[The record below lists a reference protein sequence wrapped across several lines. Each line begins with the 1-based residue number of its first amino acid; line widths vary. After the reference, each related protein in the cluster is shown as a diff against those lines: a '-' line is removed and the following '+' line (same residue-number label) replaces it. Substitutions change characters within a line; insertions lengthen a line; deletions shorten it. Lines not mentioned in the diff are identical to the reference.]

1 MPLCA
6 ILSAA
11 MHSLPLAAD
20 ALSLARW
27 QFATTTLYHFIFVP
41 LTLGL
46 APVIAYM
53 QTKWYRTRDESWLR
67 LTKFFGT
74 LLLINFAIGAATGL
88 LQEFQF
94 GMNWSSYSQFVG
106 DLFGSTLALE
116 GLIAFMLES
125 TFIGIWVFGWGR
137 LSERMHL
144 ASIWLVV
151 AGTWLSTTFIL
162 MANSW
167 MQNPVGYSIDKATG
181 QARMVNLWEVLT
193 NKIAIWAVFHTLLAS
208 LMVASFLLLG
218 IACWHI
224 LKGRNVDL
232 FRPVLKLSLYMAIPI
247 STLTLLVGS
256 EFGVALTGP
265 QPMKIAAAEALWN
278 SEQPASFSLFQIG
291 GFSVDDQKPS
301 FSLDIPYL
309 LSFLATNTFTGKVEG
324 MNQVQAS
331 EQAKYGPG
339 NYIPDVKLAYW
350 SMRGMAYIGSL
361 SATIALLG
369 GFLYWRG
376 TLEKS
381 RWFLKTAV
389 AGISLPFITALIGWV
404 FTETARQPWVAY
416 GVLKTAD
423 GLSQSVGPGEIIAS
437 LTAFMLLYIAIGITA
452 FVLLRRYAILDPPQV
467 GSAIES
473 ESEREPAP
481 VY

>member
-1 MPLCA
+1 M
-6 ILSAA
+6 
-11 MHSLPLAAD
+11 MDHLPLAAD
-20 ALSLARW
+20 ALTLARW

-181 QARMVNLWEVLT
+181 QARMVNLWDVLT
-193 NKIAIWAVFHTLLAS
+193 NPIAIWAVAHTLLAS

-218 IACWHI
+218 VACWHI
-224 LKGRNVDL
+224 LKGRNVEL

-350 SMRGMAYIGSL
+350 AMRGMAYIGSL

-381 RWFLKTAV
+381 RWFLKVAV

-423 GLSQSVGPGEIIAS
+423 GLSQSVSPGEIIAS
-437 LTAFMLLYIAIGITA
+437 LTAFMLLYIGIGVTA

-467 GSAIES
+467 GGSIES
-473 ESEREPAP
+473 ESEPAP

>member
-1 MPLCA
+1 MD
-6 ILSAA
+6 
-11 MHSLPLAAD
+11 HLPLAAD
-20 ALSLARW
+20 ALTLARW

-181 QARMVNLWEVLT
+181 QARMVNLWDVLT
-193 NKIAIWAVFHTLLAS
+193 NPIAIWAVAHTLLAS

-218 IACWHI
+218 VACWHI
-224 LKGRNVDL
+224 LKGRNVEL
-232 FRPVLKLSLYMAIPI
+232 FRPVLKISLYMAIPI

-278 SEQPASFSLFQIG
+278 SEQPASFSLFQVG
-291 GFSVDDQKPS
+291 GFSADDPTPS

-350 SMRGMAYIGSL
+350 TMRGMAYIGSL
-361 SATIALLG
+361 SATIAPLG
-369 GFLYWRG
+369 GFLYLRG

-381 RWFLKTAV
+381 RWFLKIAV

-437 LTAFMLLYIAIGITA
+437 LTAFMLLYIGIGITA
-452 FVLLRRYAILDPPQV
+452 FILLRRYAILDPPP
-467 GSAIES
+467 ILS
-473 ESEREPAP
+473 EEEEEAKADLVMS
-481 VY
+481 Y

>member
-1 MPLCA
+1 MD
-6 ILSAA
+6 
-11 MHSLPLAAD
+11 HLPLAAD
-20 ALSLARW
+20 ALTLARW

-181 QARMVNLWEVLT
+181 QARMVNLWDVLT
-193 NKIAIWAVFHTLLAS
+193 NPIAIWAVAHTLLAS

-218 IACWHI
+218 VACWHI
-224 LKGRNVDL
+224 LKGRNVEL

-350 SMRGMAYIGSL
+350 AMRGMAYIGSL

-381 RWFLKTAV
+381 RWFLKVAV

-423 GLSQSVGPGEIIAS
+423 GLSQSVSPGEIIAS
-437 LTAFMLLYIAIGITA
+437 LTAFMLLYIGIGVTA

-467 GSAIES
+467 GGSIES
-473 ESEREPAP
+473 ESEPAP

>member
-1 MPLCA
+1 MPPCA

-11 MHSLPLAAD
+11 MDSLPLAAD
-20 ALSLARW
+20 ALTLARW
-27 QFATTTLYHFIFVP
+27 QFATTSLYHFIVVP

-106 DLFGSTLALE
+106 DVFGSTLALE

-167 MQNPVGYSIDKATG
+167 MQNPVGYSIDAATG
-181 QARMVNLWEVLT
+181 QARMVDLWAVLT
-193 NKIAIWAVFHTLLAS
+193 NPIAIWAVAHTLLAS

-232 FRPVLKLSLYMAIPI
+232 FRPVVKLSLYMAIPI

-331 EQAKYGPG
+331 AQAKYGPG

-381 RWFLKTAV
+381 RWFLKIAV

-467 GSAIES
+467 GGAIES
-473 ESEREPAP
+473 ESEPAP

>member
-1 MPLCA
+1 
-6 ILSAA
+6 

-106 DLFGSTLALE
+106 DVFGSTLALE

-167 MQNPVGYSIDKATG
+167 MQNPVGYSVDAATG
-181 QARMVNLWEVLT
+181 QARMVDLWAVLT
-193 NKIAIWAVFHTLLAS
+193 NPIAIWAVAHTLLAS

-218 IACWHI
+218 VACWHI
-224 LKGRNVDL
+224 LKGRNVEL
-232 FRPVLKLSLYMAIPI
+232 FRPVVKLSLYMAIPI
-247 STLTLLVGS
+247 TTLTLLVGS

-291 GFSVDDQKPS
+291 GFSVDDQEPS
-301 FSLDIPYL
+301 YSLDIPYL

-331 EQAKYGPG
+331 SQAKFGPG

-361 SATIALLG
+361 SMMIALLG
-369 GFLYWRG
+369 GFLYFRG

-381 RWFLKTAV
+381 RWFLKIAV
-389 AGISLPFITALIGWV
+389 GAIALPFITALIGWV

-423 GLSQSVGPGEIIAS
+423 GLSQSVGAGEIIAS

-467 GSAIES
+467 DGDDDS
-473 ESEREPAP
+473 ESDPAP

>member
-1 MPLCA
+1 M
-6 ILSAA
+6 SN
-11 MHSLPLAAD
+11 LPLAAD
-20 ALSLARW
+20 ALTLARW

-46 APVIAYM
+46 APVVAYM

-67 LTKFFGT
+67 LTKFFGA

-106 DLFGSTLALE
+106 DVFGSTLALE
-116 GLIAFMLES
+116 GLVAFMLES
-125 TFIGIWVFGWGR
+125 TFIGLWVFGWGR
-137 LSERMHL
+137 LSEKMHL
-144 ASIWLVV
+144 ATIWLVV

-167 MQNPVGYSIDKATG
+167 MQNPVGYSIDKVTG
-181 QARMVNLWEVLT
+181 QARMVNLWEVVT

-208 LMVASFLLLG
+208 LMVAGFLLLG
-218 IACWHI
+218 VACWHI
-224 LKGRNVDL
+224 LKGRNIEL
-232 FRPVLKLSLYMAIPI
+232 FRPVVKLGLLIAIPA
-247 STLTLLVGS
+247 SALTLLVGS

-278 SEQPASFSLFQIG
+278 SEQPASFSLFQVG

-301 FSLDIPYL
+301 FAIEIPYL

-324 MNQVQAS
+324 MNQVQAA

-361 SATIALLG
+361 SMMIALLG

-376 TLEKS
+376 TLEQS
-381 RWFLKTAV
+381 RWFLKVAV
-389 AGISLPFITALIGWV
+389 GGIALPFVTALIGWI
-404 FTETARQPWVAY
+404 FTETARQPWVVY

-423 GLSQSVGPGEIIAS
+423 GLSKSVGSGEIIAS
-437 LTAFMLLYIAIGITA
+437 LTAFMLLYIGIGVTA
-452 FVLLRRYAILDPPQV
+452 FILMRRYAILDPP
-467 GSAIES
+467 AIDVPES
-473 ESEREPAP
+473 EKADAVPA
-481 VY
+481 Y

>member
-1 MPLCA
+1 MD
-6 ILSAA
+6 
-11 MHSLPLAAD
+11 HLPLAAD
-20 ALSLARW
+20 ALTLARW

-106 DLFGSTLALE
+106 DVFGSTLALE

-167 MQNPVGYSIDKATG
+167 MQNPVGYSIDAVTG
-181 QARMVNLWEVLT
+181 QARMVDLWAVLT
-193 NKIAIWAVFHTLLAS
+193 NPIAIWAVAHTLLAS
-208 LMVASFLLLG
+208 LMVAAFLLLG
-218 IACWHI
+218 VACWHI
-224 LKGRNVDL
+224 LKGRNVEL
-232 FRPVLKLSLYMAIPI
+232 FRPVVKLSLYIAIPI

-278 SEQPASFSLFQIG
+278 SEQPASFSLFQVG
-291 GFSVDDQKPS
+291 GFSADDPTPS

-350 SMRGMAYIGSL
+350 TMRGMAYIGSL

-376 TLEKS
+376 TLERS
-381 RWFLKTAV
+381 RWFLKIAV

-437 LTAFMLLYIAIGITA
+437 LTAFMLLYIGIGITA
-452 FVLLRRYAILDPPQV
+452 FVLLRRYAILDPPP
-467 GSAIES
+467 ILS
-473 ESEREPAP
+473 EEEEAKADLVMS
-481 VY
+481 Y

>member
-1 MPLCA
+1 MD
-6 ILSAA
+6 
-11 MHSLPLAAD
+11 SLPLAAD
-20 ALSLARW
+20 ALTLARW

-106 DLFGSTLALE
+106 DVFGSTLALE

-167 MQNPVGYSIDKATG
+167 MQNPVGYSIDTATG
-181 QARMVNLWEVLT
+181 QARMVDLWAVLT
-193 NKIAIWAVFHTLLAS
+193 NPIAIWAVAHTLLAS
-208 LMVASFLLLG
+208 LMVAAFLLLG
-218 IACWHI
+218 VACWHI
-224 LKGRNVDL
+224 LKGRNVEL
-232 FRPVLKLSLYMAIPI
+232 FRPVVKLSLYIAIPI
-247 STLTLLVGS
+247 TTLTLLVGS

-265 QPMKIAAAEALWN
+265 QPMKIAAAEALWET
-278 SEQPASFSLFQIG
+278 EQPASFSLFQIG
-291 GFSVDDQKPS
+291 GFSAEDPVPS

-324 MNQVQAS
+324 MNQVQDA
-331 EQAKYGPG
+331 ARTKYGPG

-350 SMRGMAYIGSL
+350 SMRGMAYLGSL
-361 SATIALLG
+361 SMMIALLG

-381 RWFLKTAV
+381 RWFLKIAV
-389 AGISLPFITALIGWV
+389 GAISLPFITALIGWI

-423 GLSQSVGPGEIIAS
+423 GLSQSVGSGEIIAS

-467 GSAIES
+467 LPVDDAK
-473 ESEREPAP
+473 SEREPVP
-481 VY
+481 SY

>member
-1 MPLCA
+1 
-6 ILSAA
+6 

-20 ALSLARW
+20 ALTLARW

-106 DLFGSTLALE
+106 DVFGSTLALE

-181 QARMVNLWEVLT
+181 QARMVNLWDVLT
-193 NKIAIWAVFHTLLAS
+193 NPIAIWAVAHTLLAS
-208 LMVASFLLLG
+208 LMVAAFLLLG
-218 IACWHI
+218 VACWHI
-224 LKGRNVDL
+224 LKGRNVEL

-278 SEQPASFSLFQIG
+278 SEQPASFSLFQVG
-291 GFSVDDQKPS
+291 GFSADDPTPS

-331 EQAKYGPG
+331 EQAKFGPG

-350 SMRGMAYIGSL
+350 TMRGMAYIGSL

-381 RWFLKTAV
+381 RWFLKVAV

-423 GLSQSVGPGEIIAS
+423 GLSQSVSAGEIIAS
-437 LTAFMLLYIAIGITA
+437 LTAFMLLYIGIGITA
-452 FVLLRRYAILDPPQV
+452 FILLRRYAILDPP
-467 GSAIES
+467 AILTEEEEEAKADLVMS
-473 ESEREPAP
+473 
-481 VY
+481 Y

>member
-1 MPLCA
+1 MD
-6 ILSAA
+6 
-11 MHSLPLAAD
+11 SLPLAAD
-20 ALSLARW
+20 ALTLARW

-106 DLFGSTLALE
+106 DVFGSTLALE

-167 MQNPVGYSIDKATG
+167 MQNPVGYSIDAATG
-181 QARMVNLWEVLT
+181 QARMVDLWAVLT
-193 NKIAIWAVFHTLLAS
+193 NPIAIWAVAHTLLAS
-208 LMVASFLLLG
+208 LMVAAFLLLG
-218 IACWHI
+218 VACWHI
-224 LKGRNVDL
+224 LKGRNVEL
-232 FRPVLKLSLYMAIPI
+232 FRPVVKLSLYVAIPI

-265 QPMKIAAAEALWN
+265 QPMKIAAAEALWE

-291 GFSVDDQKPS
+291 GFSAEDPVPS
-301 FSLDIPYL
+301 FSLEIPYL
-309 LSFLATNTFTGKVEG
+309 LSFLATNSFTAKVEG
-324 MNQVQAS
+324 MNPVQDA
-331 EQAKYGPG
+331 ARTKYGPG

-350 SMRGMAYIGSL
+350 TMRAMAYIGSL
-361 SATIALLG
+361 SAAIALLG

-381 RWFLKTAV
+381 RLFLKIAV

-423 GLSQSVGPGEIIAS
+423 GLSQSVSAGEIIAS
-437 LTAFMLLYIAIGITA
+437 LTAFMLLYIGIGITA
-452 FVLLRRYAILDPPQV
+452 FILLRRYAILDPPPILPEEEE
-467 GSAIES
+467 AKS
-473 ESEREPAP
+473 ELVMS
-481 VY
+481 Y

>member
-1 MPLCA
+1 MD
-6 ILSAA
+6 
-11 MHSLPLAAD
+11 SLPLAAD
-20 ALSLARW
+20 ALTLARW

-106 DLFGSTLALE
+106 DVFGSTLALE

-167 MQNPVGYSIDKATG
+167 MQNPVGYSIDSVTG
-181 QARMVNLWEVLT
+181 QARMVDLWAVLT
-193 NKIAIWAVFHTLLAS
+193 NPIAIWAVAHTLLAS

-218 IACWHI
+218 VACWHI
-224 LKGRNVDL
+224 LKGRNVEL
-232 FRPVLKLSLYMAIPI
+232 FRPVVKLSLYIAIPI

-278 SEQPASFSLFQIG
+278 SEQPASFSLFQVG
-291 GFSVDDQKPS
+291 GFSADDPTPS

-381 RWFLKTAV
+381 RWFLKIAV

-423 GLSQSVGPGEIIAS
+423 GLSQSVSAGEIIAS
-437 LTAFMLLYIAIGITA
+437 LTAFMLLYIGIGITA
-452 FVLLRRYAILDPPQV
+452 FILLRRYAILDPPPV
-467 GSAIES
+467 LPEEEEAKS
-473 ESEREPAP
+473 ELVMS
-481 VY
+481 Y

>member
-1 MPLCA
+1 MD
-6 ILSAA
+6 
-11 MHSLPLAAD
+11 SLPLAAD
-20 ALSLARW
+20 ALTLARW

-106 DLFGSTLALE
+106 DVFGSTLALE

-167 MQNPVGYSIDKATG
+167 MQNPVGYSIDAVTG
-181 QARMVNLWEVLT
+181 QARMVDLWAVLT
-193 NKIAIWAVFHTLLAS
+193 NPIAIWAVAHTLLAS
-208 LMVASFLLLG
+208 LMVAAFLLLG
-218 IACWHI
+218 VACWHI

-278 SEQPASFSLFQIG
+278 SEQPASFSLFQVG
-291 GFSVDDQKPS
+291 GFSADDPTPS

-350 SMRGMAYIGSL
+350 TMRGMAYIGSL

-437 LTAFMLLYIAIGITA
+437 LTAFMLLYIGIGITA
-452 FVLLRRYAILDPPQV
+452 FLLLRRYAILDPPP
-467 GSAIES
+467 ILS
-473 ESEREPAP
+473 EEEEAKADLVMS
-481 VY
+481 Y

>member
-1 MPLCA
+1 MD
-6 ILSAA
+6 
-11 MHSLPLAAD
+11 SLPLAAD
-20 ALSLARW
+20 ALTLARW

-106 DLFGSTLALE
+106 DVFGSTLALE

-167 MQNPVGYSIDKATG
+167 MQNPVGYSIDAATG
-181 QARMVNLWEVLT
+181 QARMVDLWAVLT
-193 NKIAIWAVFHTLLAS
+193 NPIAIWAVAHTLLAS

-218 IACWHI
+218 VACWHI
-224 LKGRNVDL
+224 LKGRNVEL
-232 FRPVLKLSLYMAIPI
+232 FRPVVKLSLYIAIPI

-265 QPMKIAAAEALWN
+265 QPMKIAAAEALWE

-291 GFSVDDQKPS
+291 GFSAEDPVPS
-301 FSLDIPYL
+301 FSLEIPYL
-309 LSFLATNTFTGKVEG
+309 LSFLATNSFTAEVEG
-324 MNQVQAS
+324 MNPVQDA
-331 EQAKYGPG
+331 ARTKYGPG

-350 SMRGMAYIGSL
+350 AMRGMAYIGSL
-361 SATIALLG
+361 SAAIALLG

-381 RWFLKTAV
+381 RWFLKVAV

-423 GLSQSVGPGEIIAS
+423 GLSQSVGAGEIIAS

-452 FVLLRRYAILDPPQV
+452 FVLLRRYAILDPPQILP
-467 GSAIES
+467 ADDAKS
-473 ESEREPAP
+473 EPDP
-481 VY
+481 VPSY

>member
-1 MPLCA
+1 MD
-6 ILSAA
+6 
-11 MHSLPLAAD
+11 SLPLAAD
-20 ALSLARW
+20 ALTLARW

-106 DLFGSTLALE
+106 DVFGSTLALE

-167 MQNPVGYSIDKATG
+167 MQNPVGYSVDAVTG
-181 QARMVNLWEVLT
+181 QARMVDLWAVLT
-193 NKIAIWAVFHTLLAS
+193 NPIAIWAVAHTLLAS
-208 LMVASFLLLG
+208 LMVAAFLLLG
-218 IACWHI
+218 VACWHI
-224 LKGRNVDL
+224 LKGRNVEL
-232 FRPVLKLSLYMAIPI
+232 FRPVVKLSLYIAIPI

-265 QPMKIAAAEALWN
+265 QPMKIAAAEALWE
-278 SEQPASFSLFQIG
+278 SEQPAAFSLFQIG
-291 GFSVDDQKPS
+291 GFSAEDPVPS
-301 FSLDIPYL
+301 FALEIPYL
-309 LSFLATNTFTGKVEG
+309 LSFLATNSFTAKVEG
-324 MNQVQAS
+324 MNPVQDA
-331 EQAKYGPG
+331 ARTKYGPG

-350 SMRGMAYIGSL
+350 TMRAMAYIGSL
-361 SATIALLG
+361 SAAIALLG

-381 RWFLKTAV
+381 RWFLKVAV

-423 GLSQSVGPGEIIAS
+423 GLSQSVSAGEIIAS
-437 LTAFMLLYIAIGITA
+437 LTAFMLLYIGIGITA
-452 FVLLRRYAILDPPQV
+452 FILLRRYAILDPPPILPEEEEAKSDLV
-467 GSAIES
+467 MS
-473 ESEREPAP
+473 
-481 VY
+481 Y